1 MGAARATLP
10 SVLSFG
16 LRRWWLG
23 LWGEV
28 SAREVGW
35 GTSAFSFPG
44 RIQVVT
50 GVVEAH
56 SPTAPGPGEQKS
68 TVGLTSECSGSLSPL
83 ACLLE
88 AMQPAG

>member
-1 MGAARATLP
+1 MGVARATLP

-28 SAREVGW
+28 SARAVGW
-35 GTSAFSFPG
+35 GTSVPPS
-44 RIQVVT
+44 QVESRLSLGWLRLTV
-50 GVVEAH
+50 
-56 SPTAPGPGEQKS
+56 PLLQDLGELKS